1 MKTLRILPHTLKF
14 KFEARTSRG
23 SMTERHVWYIVLEE
37 EGFYGIGEAAP
48 IPGLSIDDMT
58 KWDAKLR
65 WLEEHINDD
74 PKKIKTSLK
83 NFPALYFGFEMA
95 MHSLD
100 CDHPMMLYPSVFT
113 TGRAGIP
120 INGLVWMNDA
130 AHMQAQIDELLEQGF
145 TVLKMKVG
153 ALDWKEEFKI
163 IKELRKKYDNTEV
176 QLRLDANGAW
186 QPEEALEKLNKLS
199 EYEIHSIEQPIKP
212 GQWEQMAHLCAESP
226 IPIALDEELIGI
238 SDLKQKKDLIKT
250 ISPDYLIIKP
260 TLLGGFKSSEEW
272 IKLAKENGIDWWV
285 TSALES
291 NIGLNAISQWVV
303 TQIPRLPQGL
313 GTGMLYENNIYSPLE
328 VRKGKLIINTAKS
341 WDVSQFG
348 IENH

>member
-23 SMTERHVWYIVLEE
+23 SMTERPVWYIVLEE
-37 EGFYGIGEAAP
+37 EGFYGVGEAAP

-58 KWDAKLR
+58 KWDSRLR

-83 NFPALYFGFEMA
+83 NFPALYFGYEMA
-95 MHSLD
+95 MYSLD
-100 CDHPMMLYPSVFT
+100 RDHPMMLYPSVFT

-120 INGLVWMNDA
+120 INGLVWMNEA
-130 AHMQAQIDELLEQGF
+130 ENMQAQIDDLLEQGF

-153 ALDWKEEFKI
+153 ALDWKEELKI

-186 QPEEALEKLNKLS
+186 QPDEALEKLSKLS
-199 EYEIHSIEQPIKP
+199 EYEIHSVEQPIKP
-212 GQWEQMAHLCAESP
+212 GQWEHMANLCAESP
-226 IPIALDEELIGI
+226 VPIALDEELIGI
-238 SDLKQKKDLIKT
+238 TDLRQKKELIKA
-250 ISPDYLIIKP
+250 ISPDYLVIKP
-260 TLLGGFKSSEEW
+260 TLVGGFKASEEW

-291 NIGLNAISQWVV
+291 NVGLNAISQWIV
-303 TQIPRLPQGL
+303 TQIPRMPQGL
-313 GTGMLYENNIYSPLE
+313 GTGMLYENNIDSPLE
-328 VRKGKLIINTAKS
+328 VRKGKLIFNPSKS
-341 WDVSQFG
+341 WDLSFFG
-348 IENH
+348 IEE